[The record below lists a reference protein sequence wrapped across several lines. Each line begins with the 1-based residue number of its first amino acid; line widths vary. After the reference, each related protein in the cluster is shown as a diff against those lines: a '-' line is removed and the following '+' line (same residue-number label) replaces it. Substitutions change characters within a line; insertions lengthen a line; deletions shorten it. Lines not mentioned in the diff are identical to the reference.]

1 MIVDRNSRVF
11 NNDEYAMVAQDQVQD
26 QNQPPAPPNETTH
39 WYEVSGGSC
48 FSWFDFTGNGGENTV
63 IIGPT
68 AKL

>member
-1 MIVDRNSRVF
+1 
-11 NNDEYAMVAQDQVQD
+11 MVAQDQVQD

-63 IIGPT
+63 IIGTT